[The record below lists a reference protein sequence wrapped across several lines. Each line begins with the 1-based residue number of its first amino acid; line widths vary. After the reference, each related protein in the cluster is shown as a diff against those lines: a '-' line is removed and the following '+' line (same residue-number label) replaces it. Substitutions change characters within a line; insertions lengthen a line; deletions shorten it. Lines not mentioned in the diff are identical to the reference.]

1 MILFKKWM
9 LILIVVMGVTV
20 GYIYWENSRVVLTEE
35 TIFIEELPEEFEGF
49 KILQITDLHGKMFG
63 SEQRRLVDA
72 INDVSYDAIV
82 FTGDMLKDDTSTD
95 YAPTYQLL
103 EGLSNLDNA
112 LFVTGNTDPH
122 HFEPVTKRTVKKDD
136 FIEGMIE
143 RGIEPLDSIYT
154 ISRGE
159 SKLFFTEFEISLLD
173 PEEEL
178 EHLKAGTGANQ
189 QADILDRDYLTE
201 LFQDMT
207 ELDNMSDDDV
217 LISLYH
223 YPLVDQRIDYYQQD
237 PSVNLRDY
245 DLHIAGHYHGGQI
258 RLPFIGAL
266 IVPEAYYDNYGL
278 FPPQDRVMG
287 LWEYDGIQ
295 QYVSTG
301 LGASDPIKF
310 LGFRFLN
317 PPEINLLTLSKK

>member
-1 MILFKKWM
+1 MTLFKKWI
-9 LILIVVMGVTV
+9 LILIVGMGVTV
-20 GYIYWENSRVVLTEE
+20 GYIYWENSRVVVTEE

-49 KILQITDLHGKMFG
+49 KILQITDLHGKTFG
-63 SEQRRLVDA
+63 SEQRRLVDT
-72 INDVSYDAIV
+72 INELSYDAIV

-103 EGLSNLDNA
+103 DGISNLDNA
-112 LFVTGNTDPH
+112 LFVTGNTDPN
-122 HFEPVTKRTVKKDD
+122 HFKPVSKRTAQKDD
-136 FIEGMIE
+136 FIKGLVE
-143 RGIEPLDSIYT
+143 RGVKPLDSIYA
-154 ISRGE
+154 ISRGD
-159 SKLFFTEFEISLLD
+159 STLYFTEFEISLLD
-173 PEEEL
+173 PQEEL
-178 EHLKAGTGANQ
+178 IQLNDRTGTYHQ
-189 QADILDRDYLTE
+189 DDMIDTDYLTE
-201 LFQDMT
+201 LFHDMT
-207 ELDNMSDDDV
+207 ALESMNRHDI

-223 YPLVDQRIDYYQQD
+223 YPLVDQRIDDYQQN
-237 PSVNLRDY
+237 PSVNWREY

-258 RLPFIGAL
+258 RLPFVGAL
-266 IVPEAYYDNYGL
+266 LVPEAYYDNYGL

-287 LWEYDGIQ
+287 LWEYGGVQ